1 MWYSH
6 IPLMLTTAKWFILE
20 ATLLCPLGD
29 KTKAYYSTNIPQFK
43 IVFTLSRLNSSTK
56 WHTWD
61 KWMKARFNYKL
72 PTKNSCTSSKNH
84 TGVKVR
90 YEDITWKWEPR
101 AFFVLGVWT
110 QNRWTPSLESPI
122 PSPFLGGL
130 RHTQPQLWKL
140 FRKPLPSTK
149 KTVESFIKT
158 DPA

>member
-101 AFFVLGVWT
+101 AFLVFEHRTGEPLHWSLLFQV
-110 QNRWTPSLESPI
+110 PSWE
-122 PSPFLGGL
+122 GL
-130 RHTQPQLWKL
+130 DTHSLN
-140 FRKPLPSTK
+140 S
-149 KTVESFIKT
+149 ESFSESLCHLPRKQLNLS
-158 DPA
+158 